1 MHHANTPIPR
11 PRLNPVQ
18 RLLAELPGWIFLIGG
33 AVLVAAVVLG
43 RGRFDNAPLI
53 WQRDLLEAQARQLDA
68 RRDAYQTLRTA
79 LDEGDPVLLERLAFE
94 YLRLQP
100 RDRLLL
106 AAADGPAP
114 GRVNRWP
121 LAITPAGPA
130 TPAGPTGPASAVS
143 TTSAARERE
152 FVPAIDRTVEASL
165 NRPLSREGLDVP
177 PFEPDRSLLA
187 RLAQGW
193 SAPGLVGVGGMLIVA
208 GLLWSP
214 TSSGRVGRDERDGR
228 AGAAGKPA
236 R

>member
-1 MHHANTPIPR
+1 MNHATAPVPR
-11 PRLNPVQ
+11 PVQ
-18 RLLAELPGWIFLIGG
+18 RLLAELPGWIFLLGG

-43 RGRFDNAPLI
+43 RGRVENAPLI

-106 AAADGPAP
+106 ATPGSTTPGHASRWPKAIAPAAAAHAADF
-114 GRVNRWP
+114 
-121 LAITPAGPA
+121 T
-130 TPAGPTGPASAVS
+130 
-143 TTSAARERE
+143 
-152 FVPAIDRTVEASL
+152 PAIDRTVEASL

-187 RLAQGW
+187 RLARGW
-193 SAPGLVGVGGMLIVA
+193 SAPGLVAVGGILIVA

-214 TSSGRVGRDERDGR
+214 SSNGRGIRSVQ
-228 AGAAGKPA
+228 
-236 R
+236 

>member
-1 MHHANTPIPR
+1 MNHATAPVPR
-11 PRLNPVQ
+11 PVQ
-18 RLLAELPGWIFLIGG
+18 RLLAELPGWIFLLGG

-43 RGRFDNAPLI
+43 RGRVENAPLI
-53 WQRDLLEAQARQLDA
+53 WQRDLLAAQARQLDA

-106 AAADGPAP
+106 AAPQAEAFRPGSGAIAP
-114 GRVNRWP
+114 F
-121 LAITPAGPA
+121 TPAW
-130 TPAGPTGPASAVS
+130 T
-143 TTSAARERE
+143 ARERD

-165 NRPLSREGLDVP
+165 NRPLSREGLDVL

-193 SAPGLVGVGGMLIVA
+193 SAPGLVGVGGILIVA

-214 TSSGRVGRDERDGR
+214 SSRDG
-228 AGAAGKPA
+228 A
-236 R
+236 